1 MKQLVLVGILAG
13 AVAAGSAFA
22 QGQQPPAGQAEK
34 GQATPAPKVKT
45 ARPAGARAQAASSL
59 GTIRLKHNVMAN
71 GQPLKAGTY
80 QVRLTDEEVKTPT
93 GEVSQ
98 TEKWVEFLQGG
109 KVRGKEIASVIPDT
123 DIKSLQREDKILVP
137 KGQTRVDE
145 LKGKDYVRVWINR
158 GGNNYLIHLPPA
170 TA

>member
-13 AVAAGSAFA
+13 AVAAGSAYA
-22 QGQQPPAGQAEK
+22 QAQQPTAGQGEK
-34 GQATPAPKVKT
+34 GQTTTATKA
-45 ARPAGARAQAASSL
+45 ARPAGKRAQTTGAMSL
-59 GTIRLKHNVMAN
+59 GTITLKHSVMAN

-93 GEVSQ
+93 GDVSQ
-98 TEKWVEFLQGG
+98 TETWVEFLQGG

-137 KGQTRVDE
+137 KGHSRVDE
-145 LKGKDYVRVWINR
+145 LKGKDYLRVWINR